1 MSKSN
6 EREGSNFRRLE
17 AVVVEKSEAGRRAR
31 LTFASSNEKS

>member
-17 AVVVEKSEAGRRAR
+17 AVVVEKSEADCFGTAR
-31 LTFASSNEKS
+31 YEWDVVDR